1 MVHTVS
7 RRYKRGR
14 LHLSNAPDALVIRFI
29 EMREFRYVEINER
42 PDGVEAKYK
51 IGDLVKE
58 HIYSDYKSY
67 NWIGFGK
74 IGLIVEI
81 KFFIQE
87 SFDIQEH
94 IKYVT
99 EYKVQWIESARYDFL
114 DESMIV
120 KLENE

>member
-1 MVHTVS
+1 MAS
-7 RRYKRGR
+7 KRYKQARS
-14 LHLSNAPDALVIRFI
+14 HPSNALSVLETHFI
-29 EMREFRYVEINER
+29 KMKEFRYVEVYER

-74 IGLIVEI
+74 MGLITGI

-87 SFDIQEH
+87 SFDPAH
-94 IKYVT
+94 HVKYVT
-99 EYKVQWIESARYDFL
+99 EYKVEWIDNSGYEFL
-114 DESMIV
+114 DESMIL
-120 KLENE
+120 KLEKQ

>member
-1 MVHTVS
+1 M
-7 RRYKRGR
+7 K
-14 LHLSNAPDALVIRFI
+14 
-29 EMREFRYVEINER
+29 EFRYIEINER
-42 PDGVEAKYK
+42 PDGVIAKYK

-74 IGLIVEI
+74 IGLVTGI

-87 SFDIQEH
+87 SFDPANC

-99 EYKVQWIESARYDFL
+99 EYKVEWIDNSGYEFL
-114 DESMIV
+114 DESMIL
-120 KLENE
+120 KLEKKW